1 MNALLYDLRY
11 GLRILLKNP
20 GFACAAL
27 VTLALGIASSSAIFS
42 VIDGVLLH
50 PLPYPD
56 SERIVVLTQT
66 TRSSGAPSGAVAPG
80 NYVDWAAQNDVFSL
94 MAASRGEQA
103 NLADGDRPER
113 VRGTMTT
120 SSLFTLFGVSPILGR
135 TLLPSDEQS
144 GREHVVV
151 ISSELWARRYG
162 SDRNIIGREISLND
176 EPHTV
181 VGVMPPSFQPDN
193 YGELWVPSRFGGI
206 PTSTIRPDVDPRPIH
221 DSSYL
226 DVWARLKPGFSLA
239 KARSEMDAI
248 SRRLEKQYPD
258 DNEDTGIRVRPLHEE
273 AVGGIRPVLLLL
285 FAAVGFLLFIG
296 CANVANLLLARAAT
310 RSREISIRAAIG
322 ASRYRLIRQL
332 LTESVLLSVIG
343 GGLGALLAAWAIP
356 LLMAMAPPAL
366 RNFKNVGLNAEV
378 LAFGL
383 GVSFITGILFGL
395 VPALS
400 SSSGSP
406 AESLKQGER
415 GSTAG
420 GSRRRAFLIATEVGL
435 SLILLIGAGLMI
447 KSFANLTKVDPGFN
461 PDRLLIFNIGASTK
475 TDEDR
480 QIQFYQ
486 QVVQQLTAMPG
497 VQHGAAVSR
506 LPFSG
511 GNSSRTF
518 NRPGSKKNEQADM
531 RIATVDYFQTMGIP
545 LVRGRNFTEHDRNG
559 SALVAII
566 NEETAKQVFPG
577 EDPIGQ
583 YIENYGPKDEK
594 LQIVGVVGNVRHLA
608 LETAPR
614 PELYQPLGQGMWPLM
629 QIAVRTAP
637 ENPLTLL
644 PAAQQAVSGVN
655 KSVPLGNPRTM
666 NDMIARTLLQ
676 KKFTMLLLSIFA
688 GAALLLAA
696 IGLYGVIS
704 YSVAQRTRE
713 LGIRIALGAQ
723 RGDVL
728 RLILRQGMAVVAAG
742 VIFGVAASLGLTR
755 LIASLLYGISAND
768 PLTFLLF
775 SVALVLVAFIA
786 CWLPA
791 RRAARVDPVIALR
804 AE

>member
-1 MNALLYDLRY
+1 MSTLLYDLRY
-11 GLRILLKNP
+11 GFRMLLKNP
-20 GFACAAL
+20 GFTFAAL
-27 VTLALGIASSSAIFS
+27 ITLALGIASSTAIFS
-42 VIDGVLLH
+42 VIDGVLLR

-56 SERIVVLTQT
+56 SEQITILHPTL
-66 TRSSGAPSGAVAPG
+66 RSTGEAGGASAPA
-80 NYVDWAAQNDVFSL
+80 NYLDYAAQNDVFSY

-103 NLADGDRPER
+103 SLSDGDRPER
-113 VRGTMTT
+113 VRGTMATAN
-120 SSLFTLFGVSPILGR
+120 FFPLFGVSPILGR
-135 TLLPSDEQS
+135 ALQASDEQPGHS
-144 GREHVVV
+144 HVVV
-151 ISSELWARRYG
+151 LSSELWARRYA
-162 SDRNIIGREISLND
+162 SDRNIIGREILLND
-176 EPHTV
+176 EPYTV
-181 VGVMPPSFQPDN
+181 VGVMPPNYQPDG
-193 YGELWVPSRFGGI
+193 YGELWIPSAFGVP
-206 PTSTIRPDVDPRPIH
+206 TNTIRPNVDPRPIR
-221 DSSYL
+221 DSNYL
-226 DVWARLKPGFSLA
+226 DVYARLKPGVTLE

-248 SRRLEKQYPD
+248 SRRLENQYAN
-258 DNEDTGIRVRPLHEE
+258 DNKDTGIRVTPLHED
-273 AVGGIRPVLLLL
+273 AVGRLRPVLMLL

-310 RSREISIRAAIG
+310 RSREISIRAAMG

-332 LTESVLLSVIG
+332 LTESVMLSIIG

-356 LLMAMAPPAL
+356 LLMAMAPPGL
-366 RNFKNVGLNAEV
+366 RSFKEIGLNGQV
-378 LAFGL
+378 LAFAL
-383 GVSFITGILFGL
+383 GVSLVTGILFGL

-400 SSSGSP
+400 SSSGNPSE
-406 AESLKQGER
+406 ALKQGER
-415 GSTAG
+415 GSTGG

-447 KSFANLTKVDPGFN
+447 KSFANLTKVAPGFN
-461 PDRLLIFNIGASTK
+461 ADRLLIFSVGASAK
-475 TDEDR
+475 ADED
-480 QIQFYQ
+480 QQLQFYQ
-486 QVVQQLTAMPG
+486 QIVRSVATVPG
-497 VQHGAAVSR
+497 VERVAAISR

-518 NRPGSKKNEQADM
+518 NRPGSTKEDRADI
-531 RIATVDYFQTMGIP
+531 RIATPDYFQTMAIP
-545 LVRGRNFTEHDRNG
+545 LVRGRNFTEHDTKD
-559 SALVAII
+559 SAPVAII

-583 YIENYGPKDEK
+583 YIENYGPKSEK
-594 LQIVGVVGNVRHLA
+594 LQVVGVVGNVRHLA

-614 PELYQPLGQGMWPLM
+614 PELYQPLGQGMWPLVN
-629 QIAVRTAP
+629 IAVRTSP

-644 PAAQQAVSGVN
+644 PAIQQAVWKVN
-655 KSVPLGNPRTM
+655 KSVPLGNPRSM

-728 RLILRQGMAVVAAG
+728 RLILRQGMTLVAAG

-755 LIASLLYGISAND
+755 LIASLLYGISASD
-768 PLTFLLF
+768 PITFFLL
-775 SVALVLVAFIA
+775 SAALVFVAFIA

-791 RRAARVDPVIALR
+791 RRASAVDPIVALH

>member
-1 MNALLYDLRY
+1 MNTLLYDLRY
-11 GLRILLKNP
+11 GFRMLLKNT
-20 GFACAAL
+20 GFTFAAL
-27 VTLALGIASSSAIFS
+27 ITLALGIASSTAIFS

-56 SERIVVLTQT
+56 SEKIMVLTPT
-66 TRSSGAPSGAVAPG
+66 MRSTGEPGDASAPA
-80 NYVDWAAQNDVFSL
+80 NYVDWAAQNDVFSH
-94 MAASRGEQA
+94 MAASRGEQCS
-103 NLADGDRPER
+103 LSDGDRPER

-120 SSLFTLFGVSPILGR
+120 SNLFPLFGISPVLGR
-135 TLLPSDEQS
+135 TLLPSDEQP
-144 GREHVVV
+144 GHNHVVV
-151 ISSELWARRYG
+151 LSSELWGRRYG

-181 VGVMPPSFQPDN
+181 VGVMPPNFQPDG
-193 YGELWVPSRFGGI
+193 YGELWIPSPFGVPTNS
-206 PTSTIRPDVDPRPIH
+206 IRRNVDPRPIRG
-221 DSSYL
+221 SNYL
-226 DVWARLKPGFSLA
+226 DVFARLKPEVNLE
-239 KARSEMDAI
+239 KARSEMDVL
-248 SRRLEKQYPD
+248 SRRLENQYPT
-258 DNEDTGIRVRPLHEE
+258 DNRDTGIRVTPLHEE

-310 RSREISIRAAIG
+310 RSREISIRAAMG

-343 GGLGALLAAWAIP
+343 GALGAWLAAWAIP
-356 LLMAMAPPAL
+356 LLMSMAPPGL
-366 RNFKNVGLNAEV
+366 RNFKDIGLNGEV
-378 LAFGL
+378 LAFSL
-383 GVSFITGILFGL
+383 GVSIVTGILFGL

-400 SSSGSP
+400 SSSWSP

-420 GSRRRAFLIATEVGL
+420 GSRRREFLIATEVGL

-461 PDRLLIFNIGASTK
+461 PDRLLIFNIGASARA
-475 TDEDR
+475 DEDH
-480 QIQFYQ
+480 QLQFYQ
-486 QVVQQLTAMPG
+486 QVVQRVATVPG
-497 VQHGAAVSR
+497 VQHVAAVSR

-518 NRPGSKKNEQADM
+518 NRPGNKKEERADI
-531 RIATVDYFQTMGIP
+531 RIATPDYFPTMGIP
-545 LVRGRNFTEHDRNG
+545 FVRGRNFNEHDTKG

-566 NEETAKQVFPG
+566 NEETAKEVFPG

-583 YIENYGPKDEK
+583 YIENFGPKDEK
-594 LQIVGVVGNVRHLA
+594 LQVVGVVGNIRHLA

-614 PELYQPLGQGMWPLM
+614 PELYQPLGQGMWPLVFV
-629 QIAVRTAP
+629 AVRTAP

-644 PAAQQAVSGVN
+644 PAVQEAVWRVN
-655 KSVPLGNPRTM
+655 KSVPLGNPRSM

-728 RLILRQGMAVVAAG
+728 RLILRQGMTLVAAG
-742 VIFGVAASLGLTR
+742 IVFGIAAAIGLTR
-755 LIASLLYGISAND
+755 LMATLLYGISATD
-768 PLTFLLF
+768 PVTFLLLSF
-775 SVALVLVAFIA
+775 ALLSVAFVA

-791 RRAARVDPVIALR
+791 RRASAVDPIVALH

>member
-1 MNALLYDLRY
+1 MNTILYDLRY
-11 GLRILLKNP
+11 GIRMLLKNP
-20 GFACAAL
+20 GFTFTAL
-27 VTLALGIASSSAIFS
+27 ITLALGIASSTAIFS

-56 SERIVVLTQT
+56 SGKIVVLAPTV
-66 TRSSGAPSGAVAPG
+66 RSTGTPGGAFAPA
-80 NYVDWAAQNDVFSL
+80 NYIDYAAQSDVFTEMS
-94 MAASRGEQA
+94 ASRGEQFS
-103 NLADGDRPER
+103 LSDGDRPER
-113 VRGTMTT
+113 VRGTMAT
-120 SSLFTLFGVSPILGR
+120 SNLFPLFGVAPIVGR
-135 TLLPSDEQS
+135 TLLPSDEQP
-144 GREHVVV
+144 GRNHVVV

-181 VGVMPPSFQPDN
+181 VGVMPPDYLPDG
-193 YGELWVPSRFGGI
+193 YGELWVPSAFGI
-206 PTSTIRPDVDPRPIH
+206 PTNSIRPNVDPRPIRG
-221 DSSYL
+221 SNYL
-226 DVWARLKPGFSLA
+226 DVFARLKPGVTIE
-239 KARSEMDAI
+239 KARAELDAI
-248 SRRLEKQYPD
+248 SRRLEQQYQN
-258 DNEDTGIRVRPLHEE
+258 DNQDVGIRVTPLHEDV
-273 AVGGIRPVLLLL
+273 VGGIRPVLLLL

-310 RSREISIRAAIG
+310 RAREISIRAAMG
-322 ASRYRLIRQL
+322 ASRGRLVRQL
-332 LTESVLLSVIG
+332 LTESVLLAVLG
-343 GGLGALLAAWAIP
+343 GILGAVLAAWAIP

-366 RNFKNVGLNAEV
+366 RSFKEIGLNAQV
-378 LAFGL
+378 LSFSLA
-383 GVSFITGILFGL
+383 VSVVTGILFGL
-395 VPALS
+395 VPAIS
-400 SSSGSP
+400 SSSSNP

-415 GSTAG
+415 GSTGG

-447 KSFANLTKVDPGFN
+447 KSFANLTKVAPGFN
-461 PDRLLIFNIGASTK
+461 SDRLLIFNMGASAK
-475 TDEDR
+475 ADEER
-480 QIQFYQ
+480 QLQFYQ
-486 QVVQQLTAMPG
+486 QILQRLATVPG
-497 VQHGAAVSR
+497 VQRVAAVSR

-518 NRPGSKKNEQADM
+518 NRPGSKKIDQADI
-531 RIATVDYFQTMGIP
+531 RIATPEYFQTMAIP
-545 LVRGRNFTEHDRNG
+545 LVRGRNFNEHDTKG
-559 SALVAII
+559 SMPVAII

-583 YIENYGPKDEK
+583 YIENFGPKDEK
-594 LQIVGVVGNVRHLA
+594 LQVVGVVGNVRHLA

-614 PELYQPLGQGMWPLM
+614 PELYQPLGQGMWPGLF
-629 QIAVRTAP
+629 IAVRTAP

-644 PAAQQAVSGVN
+644 PAVQEAVWSVN
-655 KSVPLGNPRTM
+655 KSVALGNPRTM
-666 NDMIARTLLQ
+666 NDIIARTLLQ

-723 RGDVL
+723 RSDVL
-728 RLILRQGMAVVAAG
+728 RLILRQGMTLVAAG
-742 VIFGVAASLGLTR
+742 VIFGIAASLGLTR
-755 LIASLLYGISAND
+755 MIASLLYGISASD
-768 PLTFLLF
+768 PITFLLL
-775 SVALVLVAFIA
+775 SAALVFVAFIA

-791 RRAARVDPVIALR
+791 RRASAVDPIVALH